1 MLFASLKIE
10 LIVDILIWHILEVTR
25 LVPLLGN
32 TSNYVHAGKRIRQV
46 QQSQTKKQHRLCRA
60 TAVVAFVRCAI
71 MARMNQTMKNQ
82 ALAAIIKTERERR
95 NLTQEHLA

>member
-10 LIVDILIWHILEVTR
+10 LIVDILIWHIPEVTR

-46 QQSQTKKQHRLCRA
+46 QQSPTKKAAPFKSGLCRA
-60 TAVVAFVRCAI
+60 IAVVAFVRCGGSGLVGTGSV
-71 MARMNQTMKNQ
+71 N
-82 ALAAIIKTERERR
+82 
-95 NLTQEHLA
+95 HGGPDFPSP